1 MQSAGGHREGVPAT
15 VTVFKNLAMFLSTTQ
30 WLWFMNSVPA
40 LPIRSRYYLSNL
52 EHRILTLTQ
61 IKVPCR
67 LRSSYLLPVQIR
79 SLKNYEQMDKL
90 CRFFLWEPQL
100 GEGSLFC
107 SITVLYRYINFCF
120 VLLEHFKVSWRC
132 GILPFNYLSIELL
145 IGRTF

>member
-15 VTVFKNLAMFLSTTQ
+15 VTVFKNLAMVLSTTQ
-30 WLWFMNSVPA
+30 GLWFMNSVPA
-40 LPIRSRYYLSNL
+40 LHIRSKYHLSNS

-79 SLKNYEQMDKL
+79 SLKNYEQMDKVDSSCGNPSWL
-90 CRFFLWEPQL
+90 KIAFSAL
-100 GEGSLFC
+100 SLF
-107 SITVLYRYINFCF
+107 SIDTFSFWF

-132 GILPFNYLSIELL
+132 GVLPFNYLSMELI